1 MPKRLPRART
11 LKGDPKIAY
20 YDSGGGVA
28 GEPAVM
34 LLHGSTMRSEDWE
47 NVFPRLATRYRV
59 VAYDARG
66 HGRSGRAVSYEL
78 RAFASDAIRV
88 LREIVKGDATLIG
101 HSLGALCALACAA
114 DAPELVRGLV
124 LEDPGV
130 RYPGRWEPEKERPLR
145 EALAE
150 TGDPKA
156 FLRAVGKIPLGSPGP
171 RGERT
176 YGEMRGFYAA
186 ERAVGKIPLGSP
198 GPRGE
203 RTYGEMR
210 GFYAA
215 ERVVT
220 YLKDLDPAFVEWR
233 LATDD
238 ASAGE
243 VAGWIAGV
251 RSPALVIAGET
262 RLGSQLDD
270 NGEWALKKAI
280 KDLTV
285 KRFPGTGHVIHGYR
299 PEPFLE
305 ALEPFLRRVRAP
317 EGATGP

>member
-66 HGRSGRAVSYEL
+66 HGRSGRAASYEL

-88 LREIVKGDATLIG
+88 LREIVKGDATLVG

-186 ERAVGKIPLGSP
+186 ER
-198 GPRGE
+198 
-203 RTYGEMR
+203 
-210 GFYAA
+210 
-215 ERVVT
+215 VVT

-238 ASAGE
+238 LSAGE